1 MGARK
6 TPKAESDA
14 SREARKAMA
23 RARSSVEEVYAA
35 AAASAAEEQRR
46 RTARMLAVLGVD
58 VLDADAESLPP
69 ALADHYLL
77 LKREGLL

>member
-23 RARSSVEEVYAA
+23 RARSGGRTSGWVWVGAA
-35 AAASAAEEQRR
+35 AVIAALLVVVVVVAVQQGGHRGPETSDAAL
-46 RTARMLAVLGVD
+46 TN
-58 VLDADAESLPP
+58 PP
-69 ALADHYLL
+69 ATVWW
-77 LKREGLL
+77 